1 MSLAARHTPAD
12 VQHLPVPRGRQ
23 PKGSACSAAAR
34 PAAQVPYPLDL
45 TPFATMSAQR
55 GRLEVNLLCAQLR
68 DARTFGKAAQIAL
81 DLHTSVVAAVSIALG
96 ELDL

>member
-1 MSLAARHTPAD
+1 M
-12 VQHLPVPRGRQ
+12 
-23 PKGSACSAAAR
+23 
-34 PAAQVPYPLDL
+34 
-45 TPFATMSAQR
+45 
-55 GRLEVNLLCAQLR
+55 NLLCAQLR